1 MNVHQEWRAFEQAYR
16 YAPKHAKEVE
26 QHYLKHLVRLL
37 RAQGW
42 EVFKMGKNAH
52 WDLTIG
58 RGGHVVR
65 IEVKIAR
72 PREKARRSEYYQ
84 FKLKSGGSRPVDGD
98 VLIACCCP
106 DGPPSMVCF
115 VIPTE
120 DLGDRAT
127 LEITS
132 APHDYAGR
140 WSKWRGAWGI
150 LKESQDAN
158 ADTP

>member
-1 MNVHQEWRAFEQAYR
+1 MNIHQEWQAFEQAYR
-16 YAPKHAKEVE
+16 YSPKHAKEVE

-37 RAQGW
+37 RTQGW
-42 EVFKMGKNAH
+42 TVLEMASNAH

-58 RGGHVVR
+58 RGGHVLR

-84 FKLKSGGSRPVDGD
+84 FKLKSGGARPVDGD

-106 DGPPSMVCF
+106 NGPPSMTCF
-115 VIPTE
+115 VIPTYQ
-120 DLGDRAT
+120 LGTRAT

-132 APHDYAGR
+132 SPDRYTGR
-140 WSKWRGAWGI
+140 WSVWRAAWDVLEGG
-150 LKESQDAN
+150 DH
-158 ADTP
+158 

>member
-1 MNVHQEWRAFEQAYR
+1 MSDLHSYYREMEQEYR
-16 YAPKHAKEVE
+16 YAPKHSKEIE

-58 RGGHVVR
+58 RGGHTVR

-84 FKLKSGGSRPVDGD
+84 FKLKSGGSRSPDGD

-106 DGPPSMVCF
+106 NGPPSMTCF

-120 DLGDRAT
+120 HLGARAT

-132 APHDYAGR
+132 APDHYSGQ
-140 WSKWRGAWGI
+140 WSPWRAAWDVLDGG
-150 LKESQDAN
+150 ER
-158 ADTP
+158 

>member
-1 MNVHQEWRAFEQAYR
+1 MNVHDEWQAFEQAYR
-16 YAPKHAKEVE
+16 YAPKHSKEVE
-26 QHYLKHLVRLL
+26 SHYLKHLVRLL

-42 EVFKMGKNAH
+42 TVLEMASNAH

-58 RGGHVVR
+58 RGGYTIRV
-65 IEVKIAR
+65 EVKIAR

-106 DGPPSMVCF
+106 NGPSSMTCY

-120 DLGDRAT
+120 QLGARAT

-132 APHDYAGR
+132 APDHYAGQ
-140 WSKWRGAWGI
+140 WAAWRAAWDVLEEG
-150 LKESQDAN
+150 EQ
-158 ADTP
+158 